1 MTKNNK
7 IQIKNQES
15 ATAEYK
21 NQFLTERPAKR
32 KVAVYIDKTL
42 FNKMKAVVGTAEDA
56 GLTKGSFMSSVL
68 EDHLSEY
75 SDVITTIFKEHQE
88 KVLSVFED

>member
-15 ATAEYK
+15 ATTEYK

-32 KVAVYIDKTL
+32 KVAVYIDKT
-42 FNKMKAVVGTAEDA
+42 FSTR
-56 GLTKGSFMSSVL
+56 
-68 EDHLSEY
+68 
-75 SDVITTIFKEHQE
+75 
-88 KVLSVFED
+88 